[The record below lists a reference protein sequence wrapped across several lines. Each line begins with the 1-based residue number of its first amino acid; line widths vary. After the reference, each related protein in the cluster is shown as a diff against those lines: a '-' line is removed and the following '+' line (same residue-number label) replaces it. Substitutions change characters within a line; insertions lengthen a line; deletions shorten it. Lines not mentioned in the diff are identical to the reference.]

1 VTVTGVV
8 TVTSIVTGIETVT
21 SVVTDIETDECCDCD
36 KSCDGY

>member
-1 VTVTGVV
+1 MTVTGVV